1 MSVQQAHWMPDND
14 NGTHTQTHTDCWRR
28 HNQCKNVR
36 ITHWTRSPRAERDWA
51 RSESLAPD
59 YRALHRHRNYKTSIW
74 CALDSAHQIGYH
86 SAVPCFDAARCTG
99 KKVKPLLV
107 KEKEGKKKKK
117 RVIKRRRRKGD
128 FCICMC
134 VCVFVC
140 RSDTNFLFTCKTSK
154 CTLAHMYIHWHWLTD
169 SLN

>member
-1 MSVQQAHWMPDND
+1 MTTAH
-14 NGTHTQTHTDCWRR
+14 THKHTL
-28 HNQCKNVR
+28 
-36 ITHWTRSPRAERDWA
+36 TAEEDTTSA
-51 RSESLAPD
+51 KTCASHIGH
-59 YRALHRHRNYKTSIW
+59 ALHEQSATGRVPRVWRQITEPCTDTETTKLRFGVHSIV
-74 CALDSAHQIGYH
+74 HTGYH

-117 RVIKRRRRKGD
+117 RVIKRRRRRGD

-140 RSDTNFLFTCKTSK
+140 RLDTNFLFTCTTSK